1 MTLLNRWAL
10 LNQVILNRLVFI
22 KNHKGVLL
30 SNINKTMSELMD
42 LLPQQGKV
50 EWMGIRPE
58 KKKAIQSMENI
69 IVTNMGLE
77 GDHYAGRSGK
87 RSVTLIQAEH
97 IETIASLLHRE
108 KVNPEDLRRNIV
120 IRGINLL
127 ALKNREFKIG
137 TAILKMTGLCHPC
150 SRMEQIFGEG
160 GYNAVRGHGGIN
172 ASVVKTGVIKINDT
186 VSVI

>member
-1 MTLLNRWAL
+1 
-10 LNQVILNRLVFI
+10 
-22 KNHKGVLL
+22 
-30 SNINKTMSELMD
+30 MSELMGA
-42 LLPQQGKV
+42 LPQSGCV
-50 EWMGIRPE
+50 EWIGIRPE
-58 KKKAIQSMENI
+58 KKKAVQSVKV
-69 IVTNMGLE
+69 IVVSNMGLE

-108 KVNPEDLRRNIV
+108 KIKPEDLRRNIV
-120 IRGINLL
+120 VRGINLL

-137 TAILKMTGLCHPC
+137 TAILKTTGLCHPC
-150 SRMEQIFGEG
+150 SRMEQTFGDG

-186 VSVI
+186 VSVV